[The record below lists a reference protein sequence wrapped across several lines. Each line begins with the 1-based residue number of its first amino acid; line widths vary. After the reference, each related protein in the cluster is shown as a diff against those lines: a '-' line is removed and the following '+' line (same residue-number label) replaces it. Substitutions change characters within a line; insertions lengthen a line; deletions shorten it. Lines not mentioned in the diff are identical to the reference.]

1 MKCLKKIKY
10 NSPVILSFTFFS
22 FVVLILGYLTAGI
35 STQLLF
41 CVYKSS
47 LLDPLFYIRLL
58 THVLGHVDWQ
68 HFLNNF
74 MLILLVGPMLE
85 EKYGSKKLLGMIV
98 FTAFITGLMNIIF
111 FDTALLGASGIAFMM
126 ILLSSFVNM
135 KQGGIPLT
143 FILVAAAYIGNE
155 MINGIISQDNISQLT
170 HIVGGICGC
179 GLGFILNQKKS
190 KPY

>member
-1 MKCLKKIKY
+1 MMNYLKKIKY
-10 NSPVILSFTFFS
+10 NSPVILSFTLLSLFA
-22 FVVLILGYLTAGI
+22 VILGYLTAGL

-47 LLDPLFYIRLL
+47 PLNPLSYIRLF
-58 THVLGHVDWQ
+58 THILGHADWQ

-98 FTAFITGLMNIIF
+98 FTAFLTGLINIIF
-111 FDTALLGASGIAFMM
+111 FDTALLGASGIAFML
-126 ILLSSFVNM
+126 ILLSSFANI

-143 FILVAAAYIGNE
+143 LILVAAAYIGNE
-155 MINGIISQDNISQLT
+155 IINGLISQDNISQLT
-170 HIVGGICGC
+170 HIIGGICGC
-179 GLGFILNQKKS
+179 GLGFVMNKK
-190 KPY
+190 

>member
-1 MKCLKKIKY
+1 MNYLKKIKY
-10 NSPVILSFTFFS
+10 NSPVILSFTFLS
-22 FVVLILGYLTAGI
+22 FFVLILGYLTTGI
-35 STQLLF
+35 STGLLF

-47 LLDPLFYIRLL
+47 PLDPLFYIRLF
-58 THVLGHVDWQ
+58 THVLGHADWQ

-85 EKYGSKKLLGMIV
+85 EKYGSKKLLGMMV
-98 FTAFITGLMNIIF
+98 FTAFITGLINIVF
-111 FDTALLGASGIAFMM
+111 FETALLGASGIAFML

-155 MINGIISQDNISQLT
+155 IINGVIGQDNISQLT
-170 HIVGGICGC
+170 HIIGGICGC
-179 GLGFILNQKKS
+179 SLGFILNKNKS
-190 KPY
+190 KS